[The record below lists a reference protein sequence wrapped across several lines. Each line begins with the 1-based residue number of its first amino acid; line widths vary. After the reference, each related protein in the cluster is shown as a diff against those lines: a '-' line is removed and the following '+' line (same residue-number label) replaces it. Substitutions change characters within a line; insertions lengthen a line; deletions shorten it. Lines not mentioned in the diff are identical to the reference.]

1 MLALHDRAD
10 VTVQLFWPDGRSRLE
25 RGGSDVIVPPEA
37 LAELIF
43 HRRLTSADFSLLEQ
57 PAVVG
62 VAALSDKTTDQD
74 VVDICTRFGDL
85 RTFRL
90 PAARKVGAPGMA
102 AIVALADVRAVQLV
116 GARLGS
122 ADCRPLGAL
131 EKLSRLTLERCG
143 LTDGQVADISESRG
157 LEHLDLTGNRLL
169 TDDCLR
175 HVGRMA
181 RLEQLLVAGCRFTD
195 SGLEHLEGAATLRGL
210 HLSST
215 QVTAAGVRR
224 LNLPSDALVTLPDG
238 AEIVPVEASLRRAA
252 PAAELPARLR
262 VEAPLLLV
270 FTSPYCGP
278 CRTTKT
284 RLGQLPSS
292 LRERFKVVEVDVTM
306 EPALGRRFTVD
317 AIPTLVLMHGGEEH
331 FRIVGAG
338 PAAQLQ
344 TALTSALD
352 TLAPAR

>member
-1 MLALHDRAD
+1 MLALHARPD

-43 HRRLTSADFSLLEQ
+43 SQPLTSADFPLLDQ
-57 PAVVG
+57 PPVVG
-62 VAALSDKTTDQD
+62 VALLSDKTTDQD
-74 VVDICTRFGDL
+74 VVDVCTRHADL
-85 RTFRL
+85 RSFRL
-90 PAARKVGAPGMA
+90 PHASKVGAQGMSSIA
-102 AIVALADVRAVQLV
+102 TLSGVRQVQIV

-143 LTDGQVADISESRG
+143 LTDGQVADISESRS
-157 LEHLDLTGNRLL
+157 LEHLDLIGNRLL

-181 RLEQLLVAGCRFTD
+181 RLEQLLLAGCRITD

-224 LNLPSDALVTLPDG
+224 LNLPSDAFVTLPDG
-238 AEIVPVEASLRRAA
+238 AEIVPVEPSLRRSA

-262 VEAPLLLV
+262 VDAPLLLL

-284 RLGQLPSS
+284 RLGQLPAS

-306 EPALGRRFTVD
+306 EPVLGRRFTVD
-317 AIPTLVLMHGGEEH
+317 AVPTLVLLRRGEEH

-338 PAAQLQ
+338 PAAQLR

-352 TLAPAR
+352 ELAPAR